1 MKPTFQ
7 RAVNGLTWSFSRDQM
22 LRSCERKYYFQYLS
36 SAYLNSPDPW
46 LRQIALLKKVKNISM
61 WQGECVH
68 EAIAEFLTQVQA
80 GRDVSFESLALT
92 LQQRMIRDWKFSEKR
107 QFREEP
113 GSVGRSGVA
122 LFEHEYSEVPP
133 DTQISELVNEARE
146 MLGSFYRWAH
156 SHPDFLTEF
165 KVAKRRWIEPP
176 PWGDGAPG
184 FAVGNVQ
191 AVTKVDLALHLADGR
206 FRIYDWKTGKR
217 PSAEKGGASNS
228 TQISIYMLWPQL
240 VMNFPLGKIV
250 SSLVYLGEAQAQEIS
265 FHLDE
270 ELALETKQIV
280 RSSVEQA
287 QRWENYVKTGRLKI
301 ENIDFADSVNE
312 CRKCNYKSV
321 CRAALTR
328 RTIP

>member
-1 MKPTFQ
+1 MRRTFQ
-7 RAVNGLTWSFSRDQM
+7 RAANGLMWSFSRDQT

-36 SAYLNSPDPW
+36 NAYLNSPDPW
-46 LRQIALLKKVKNISM
+46 LRQIALLKKVKNMPM

-68 EAIAEFLTQVQA
+68 EAIADFLTQIQG
-80 GRDVSFESLALT
+80 GRQVPFESLALA
-92 LQQRMIRDWKFSEKR
+92 LQQRMVRDWTFSEKR

-122 LFEHEYSEVPP
+122 LFEHEYNEVPP
-133 DTQISELVNEARE
+133 ETQIADLVNETRE
-146 MLGSFYRWAH
+146 MLGSFYRWAQA
-156 SHPDFLTEF
+156 HPSFLADFKT
-165 KVAKRRWIEPP
+165 AKRRWIEPP

-184 FAVGNVQ
+184 FAVGDVQ
-191 AVTKVDLALHLADGR
+191 AVTKVDLALHLADGQ

-217 PSAEKGGASNS
+217 PATEKGGASNS
-228 TQISIYMLWPQL
+228 TQISIYMLWPHL
-240 VMNFPLGKIV
+240 VMNFPLGKV
-250 SSLVYLGEAQAQEIS
+250 GSSLVYLGEAQAQEVS

-270 ELALETKQIV
+270 ELALETKQII

-287 QRWENYVKTGRLKI
+287 QRWENYAKSGRLKI

-328 RTIP
+328 RVIP